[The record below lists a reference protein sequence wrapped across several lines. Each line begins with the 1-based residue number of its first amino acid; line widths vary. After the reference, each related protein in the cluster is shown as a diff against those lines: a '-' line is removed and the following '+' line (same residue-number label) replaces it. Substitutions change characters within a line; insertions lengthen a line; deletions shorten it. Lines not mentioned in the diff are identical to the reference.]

1 MTEPTHKPESPA
13 ETVARLE
20 AIRAEDRTRPQNK
33 ALNRARA
40 ALLEIER
47 ADAMRERARKRE
59 EGLASLVAASE
70 HKRTATVARARGGE
84 YTPAD
89 RAKMGERVLA
99 QLDAALDDLGN
110 ADPKDRASILSLA
123 AKLSGLLA
131 AERTE
136 DVPFIFRGWTRAPMP
151 VLPAGVVAPCPACGQ
166 ALPTAPP
173 EAPVAG

>member
-1 MTEPTHKPESPA
+1 MYTTGDTRYHPGMSDTTPAHKPETPA

-20 AIRAEDRTRPQNK
+20 AIKPECLTQAEAS
-33 ALNRARA
+33 ALNRARNA
-40 ALLEIER
+40 VRQAKG
-47 ADAMRERARKRE
+47 AK
-59 EGLASLVAASE
+59 GGSASTGGAGSVS
-70 HKRTATVARARGGE
+70 RTRE

-131 AERTE
+131 SERTE
-136 DVPFIFRGWTRAPMP
+136 DVPFVFRGWTRAPLP
-151 VLPAGVVAPCPACGQ
+151 VLPQGVTAPCPACGQ
-166 ALPTAPP
+166 ALPTVPP
-173 EAPVAG
+173 EAAVIG